1 MDAMVS
7 VTITYDEKLRQ
18 WGAWLPDVAAYG
30 TGATPEEALEDLKKA
45 LKLYVEE
52 VGRERLLE
60 EIAPPAQSLSIP
72 LTSLV

>member
-1 MDAMVS
+1 MVS
-7 VTITYDEKLRQ
+7 VTMTYDEKLRQ

-30 TGATPEEALEDLKKA
+30 TGTTPEEALEDLKKA

>member
-1 MDAMVS
+1 MVS
-7 VTITYDEKLRQ
+7 VTMTYDEELRQ

-30 TGATPEEALEDLKKA
+30 AGATPQEALEDLKKA
-45 LKLYVEE
+45 LALYVEE
-52 VGRERLLE
+52 VGRERLME